1 MGKRQE
7 AALVTRQK
15 LIDAV
20 KKLSEVKP
28 YNEMSIDDITQTAGV
43 AKGTFYTYFKRR
55 EDIISVIAYESFDDA
70 LKRASVENDGA
81 TERIARFL
89 NESARIIEEN
99 TLQVAQQWYRSVT
112 SPLDGDTL
120 GMDKLSYDWDF
131 IERCL
136 QSAIDDGSLR
146 EDAPVASI
154 SLQIV
159 SAYYGAVV
167 LWCMSDGKISHVD
180 VIKDFCKDSLPRI
193 INEVSK
199 TEVNYGVQN
208 TGKRS

>member
-7 AALVTRQK
+7 AALETRQK

-20 KKLSEVKP
+20 KKLSETKP

-55 EDIISVIAYESFDDA
+55 EDIISVIAYEDLDRA
-70 LKRASVENDGA
+70 LKRAADENADIA
-81 TERIARFL
+81 ERIARFL
-89 NESARIIEEN
+89 NDSAIIIEDN

-120 GMDKLSYDWDF
+120 GMDKLSYDRGF

-136 QSAIDDGSLR
+136 QNAVDNGDLQADTPVSSL
-146 EDAPVASI
+146 

-159 SAYYGAVV
+159 SAYYGAVA
-167 LWCMSDGKISHVD
+167 LWCMSDGKISHKEI
-180 VIKDFCKDSLPRI
+180 IKDFCKDSLSKI
-193 INEVSK
+193 INA
-199 TEVNYGVQN
+199 Y
-208 TGKRS
+208 RR

>member
-7 AALVTRQK
+7 AALETRQK

-20 KKLSEVKP
+20 KKLSETKP

-55 EDIISVIAYESFDDA
+55 EDIISVIAYEDLDRA
-70 LKRASVENDGA
+70 LKRAYDDNTD
-81 TERIARFL
+81 IAEKIAHFL
-89 NESARIIEEN
+89 NDSAVIIEDT

-120 GMDKLSYDWDF
+120 GMDKLSYDSGF
-131 IERCL
+131 VEHCL
-136 QSAIDDGSLR
+136 QNAVNNGDLQADTPVSSL
-146 EDAPVASI
+146 

-159 SAYYGAVV
+159 SAYYGAVA
-167 LWCMSDGKISHVD
+167 LWCMSDGKIPHKE
-180 VIKDFCKDSLPRI
+180 IITDFCKDSLSKI
-193 INEVSK
+193 INA
-199 TEVNYGVQN
+199 Y
-208 TGKRS
+208 RR

>member
-7 AALVTRQK
+7 AALETRQK

-20 KKLSEVKP
+20 KKLSETKP

-55 EDIISVIAYESFDDA
+55 EDVISVIAYEDLDRA
-70 LKRASVENDGA
+70 LKRAYDDNASVAEK
-81 TERIARFL
+81 ISRFL
-89 NESARIIEEN
+89 NDSAVIIEDT

-120 GMDKLSYDWDF
+120 GMDKLSYDSGF

-136 QSAIDDGSLR
+136 QSAVENGDLQ
-146 EDAPVASI
+146 EDTPVASI
-154 SLQIV
+154 SLQII
-159 SAYYGAVV
+159 SAYYGAVA
-167 LWCMSDGKISHVD
+167 LWCMSDGKISHNEI
-180 VIKDFCKDSLPRI
+180 IKDFCKDSLSNI
-193 INEVSK
+193 INA
-199 TEVNYGVQN
+199 Y
-208 TGKRS
+208 RR

>member
-1 MGKRQE
+1 MMGKRQE
-7 AALVTRQK
+7 AALETKQK

-20 KKLSEVKP
+20 KKLSETKA

-55 EDIISVIAYESFDDA
+55 EDIISVIAYEDLDRA
-70 LKRASVENDGA
+70 LKRASDEKADVA
-81 TERIARFL
+81 ERIARFL
-89 NESARIIEEN
+89 NDSAAIIEDN

-120 GMDKLSYDWDF
+120 GMDKLSYDRGF

-136 QSAIDDGSLR
+136 QSAVDSEALQADM
-146 EDAPVASI
+146 PVSSV

-159 SAYYGAVV
+159 SAYYGAVA
-167 LWCMSDGKISHVD
+167 LWCMSDGKISHKE
-180 VIKDFCKDSLPRI
+180 IISDFCNDSLPKI
-193 INEVSK
+193 IN
-199 TEVNYGVQN
+199 TY
-208 TGKRS
+208 RR

>member
-7 AALVTRQK
+7 AALETKQK

-20 KKLSEVKP
+20 KKLSETKA

-55 EDIISVIAYESFDDA
+55 EDIISVIAYKDLDRA
-70 LKRASVENDGA
+70 LKRASDENVDIA
-81 TERIARFL
+81 ERIARFL
-89 NESARIIEEN
+89 NDSAIIIEDN

-120 GMDKLSYDWDF
+120 GMDKLSYDRGF
-131 IERCL
+131 IESCL
-136 QSAIDDGSLR
+136 QGAVGNGVLQADTPVSSL
-146 EDAPVASI
+146 

-159 SAYYGAVV
+159 SAYYGAVA
-167 LWCMSDGKISHVD
+167 LWCMSDGKISHKEI
-180 VIKDFCKDSLPRI
+180 IKDFCKDSLSTI
-193 INEVSK
+193 INA
-199 TEVNYGVQN
+199 Y
-208 TGKRS
+208 RR

>member
-7 AALVTRQK
+7 AALETRQK

-20 KKLSEVKP
+20 KKLAETKP

-55 EDIISVIAYESFDDA
+55 EDIISVIAYEDLDRA
-70 LKRASVENDGA
+70 LKRASDENADA
-81 TERIARFL
+81 YERIARFL
-89 NESARIIEEN
+89 NDSATIIEDN

-120 GMDKLSYDWDF
+120 GMDKLGYDRGF
-131 IERCL
+131 IESCL
-136 QSAIDDGSLR
+136 QSAVDKGDLQAETPVSSL
-146 EDAPVASI
+146 

-159 SAYYGAVV
+159 SAYYGAVA
-167 LWCMSDGKISHVD
+167 LWCMSDGKISHIKI
-180 VIKDFCKDSLPRI
+180 IKDFCGDSLPKI
-193 INEVSK
+193 INA
-199 TEVNYGVQN
+199 Y
-208 TGKRS
+208 RR

>member
-7 AALVTRQK
+7 AALETRKK

-20 KKLSEVKP
+20 KKLSESKP

-55 EDIISVIAYESFDDA
+55 EDIISVIAYEA
-70 LKRASVENDGA
+70 LDSALNRASNEKTDV
-81 TERIARFL
+81 TERIACFL
-89 NESARIIEEN
+89 NDSAVIIEEN

-120 GMDKLSYDWDF
+120 GMDKLNYDKGF

-136 QSAIDDGSLR
+136 QGAVDNGELQSDTPIDSL
-146 EDAPVASI
+146 A
-154 SLQIV
+154 LQII
-159 SAYYGAVV
+159 SAYYGAVA
-167 LWCMSDGKISHVD
+167 LWCMSDGKISHKE
-180 VIKDFCKDSLPRI
+180 IIENFCGDFLTKN
-193 INEVSK
+193 IN
-199 TEVNYGVQN
+199 TY
-208 TGKRS
+208 RR